1 MQDLGSAFRGL
12 VIAKSPFNRS
22 SESEDT
28 NTYLLE
34 LVRLQSPIEV
44 LRTAATF
51 LNRGPMGRPLDSRGS
66 DTWGGEGHAYAK
78 GPFSCEP
85 PGSSPLVVQ

>member
-12 VIAKSPFNRS
+12 AIAKSPFNRS
-22 SESEDT
+22 SGSEDI

-34 LVRLQSPIEV
+34 LVLLQSPLEV

-51 LNRGPMGRPLDSRGS
+51 LNRGPTGRPLDSRGS
-66 DTWGGEGHAYAK
+66 VT
-78 GPFSCEP
+78 
-85 PGSSPLVVQ
+85 

>member
-1 MQDLGSAFRGL
+1 MQDLSSAFQGL

-66 DTWGGEGHAYAK
+66 NT
-78 GPFSCEP
+78 
-85 PGSSPLVVQ
+85 

>member
-12 VIAKSPFNRS
+12 AIAKSPFNHS

-34 LVRLQSPIEV
+34 LVWLQSPIEV
-44 LRTAATF
+44 LRAAATF

-66 DTWGGEGHAYAK
+66 NT
-78 GPFSCEP
+78 
-85 PGSSPLVVQ
+85 